1 MYDAYDS
8 MQLTGEPTGVGGNK
22 CAMNERARGTDG
34 GNGDVLRASLWADLE
49 RCVTLTIP
57 CNSQA
62 SPQGWVGIR
71 AQSTSEP
78 TGVGGNKCTI
88 NERARRT
95 DRGNGDALRASLRV
109 DLARCM
115 TLMSKPAAAK
125 CRGYGQLMG
134 GPISA

>member
-22 CAMNERARGTDG
+22 YAMNERARGTDG
-34 GNGDVLRASLWADLE
+34 
-49 RCVTLTIP
+49 
-57 CNSQA
+57 
-62 SPQGWVGIR
+62 
-71 AQSTSEP
+71 
-78 TGVGGNKCTI
+78 
-88 NERARRT
+88 
-95 DRGNGDALRASLRV
+95 GNGDALRASLRV
-109 DLARCM
+109 DLARCV